1 MKTIA
6 FFFFS
11 FMVIMQEA
19 LTGFSQCGLFLGFCT
34 CDSLISHEGQE
45 SITERMF
52 GAGKQ
57 VDQQIISK
65 AEYGSPGFFF
75 FFFCFLFVFCY
86 QLRKRKQMIFRI
98 A

>member
-1 MKTIA
+1 
-6 FFFFS
+6 
-11 FMVIMQEA
+11 MVIMQEA

-75 FFFCFLFVFCY
+75 FFFLLFVCI
-86 QLRKRKQMIFRI
+86 LLPTEKKKANDI
-98 A
+98 

>member
-1 MKTIA
+1 
-6 FFFFS
+6 
-11 FMVIMQEA
+11 MVIMQEA
-19 LTGFSQCGLFLGFCT
+19 LTGFSQCGLFLGFRT

-75 FFFCFLFVFCY
+75 FFFAFC
-86 QLRKRKQMIFRI
+86 LSF
-98 A
+98 ATN